1 MHLNFGE
8 NLFPEQSLM
17 TIDDRQRNKA
27 SAEHFYQVLIFERFR
42 AAAIITGGRDFSQ
55 SGYSGRP
62 CFGNSL
68 MTDEQIPLCQKVV
81 PVGDLPVNSSGE
93 QGALNIE

>member
-1 MHLNFGE
+1 MHLNFGK

-42 AAAIITGGRDFSQ
+42 
-55 SGYSGRP
+55 SGCDNNRRTR
-62 CFGNSL
+62 FFR
-68 MTDEQIPLCQKVV
+68 KVGIQ
-81 PVGDLPVNSSGE
+81 GDR
-93 QGALNIE
+93 ALVIA